1 MRICFSYQKE
11 KPSSEFSKRLGWQAK
26 RARCNMY
33 VEFKNQKQKDERKSD
48 EKQNKNSERDSK
60 KSINDADKN
69 IPFSSYQK
77 MHPSK
82 RTDNVDS
89 KEADS
94 GSMRNTIY
102 HDLSSFDSDDFD
114 INDEFSSLQAVSD
127 ESKEEEE
134 NAPNKSSKHFD
145 RVSKMYEDNGV
156 KCEHL
161 TQQERKILTKH
172 CPEIY
177 DVFKRYQTPK
187 YSTLRNPKKIS
198 KYLVSDLNKHKRE
211 RQRKQRAASLQRCF
225 SCQKIK
231 RFGEYSSARL
241 KRWNKQAK
249 CKSCVKKYQTRRK
262 EEKDEKNKQDEEISM
277 SLSDRDK
284 KQANPHFAY
293 FYPSKKARPLTKIDF
308 NVDNDLEG
316 QMNITNDSY
325 VYRCNP
331 ADLKMVDKM
340 SIGEYLTYICFSC
353 QSLKSSSEFSRSQL
367 FRSGMTKCKS
377 CVEKHF
383 LTRYSMSSTRNSIE
397 TLTIVANKDINIV
410 HSDTSSGIVKTQDH
424 LLFLDHI
431 MKKRKTKF
439 DGKLRCG
446 SCHEFKR
453 IRNEFAPMKIMRN
466 GRTKAPQYN
475 ICAEKSIKA
484 NKKIKR
490 DFVIIPKEW

>member
-1 MRICFSYQKE
+1 
-11 KPSSEFSKRLGWQAK
+11 
-26 RARCNMY
+26 
-33 VEFKNQKQKDERKSD
+33 
-48 EKQNKNSERDSK
+48 
-60 KSINDADKN
+60 
-69 IPFSSYQK
+69 
-77 MHPSK
+77 
-82 RTDNVDS
+82 
-89 KEADS
+89 
-94 GSMRNTIY
+94 
-102 HDLSSFDSDDFD
+102 
-114 INDEFSSLQAVSD
+114 
-127 ESKEEEE
+127 
-134 NAPNKSSKHFD
+134 
-145 RVSKMYEDNGV
+145 
-156 KCEHL
+156 
-161 TQQERKILTKH
+161 
-172 CPEIY
+172 
-177 DVFKRYQTPK
+177 
-187 YSTLRNPKKIS
+187 
-198 KYLVSDLNKHKRE
+198 
-211 RQRKQRAASLQRCF
+211 
-225 SCQKIK
+225 
-231 RFGEYSSARL
+231 
-241 KRWNKQAK
+241 
-249 CKSCVKKYQTRRK
+249 
-262 EEKDEKNKQDEEISM
+262 
-277 SLSDRDK
+277 
-284 KQANPHFAY
+284 
-293 FYPSKKARPLTKIDF
+293 
-308 NVDNDLEG
+308 
-316 QMNITNDSY
+316 MNITNDSY

-367 FRSGMTKCKS
+367 FRSGMTKCKP